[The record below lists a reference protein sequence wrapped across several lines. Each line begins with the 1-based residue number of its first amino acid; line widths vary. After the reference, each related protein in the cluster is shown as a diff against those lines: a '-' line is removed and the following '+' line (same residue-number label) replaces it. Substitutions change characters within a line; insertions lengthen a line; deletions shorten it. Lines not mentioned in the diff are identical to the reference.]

1 MLLVGDDYAGYVID
15 ATLGRGGYAAVYRA
29 HRPADPNRQV
39 ALKILDEHHRG
50 EDQTARLRREF
61 DFAHQ
66 LDHPHIVTV
75 YDNGIG
81 WLTMEVIDGG
91 TSSSLQGEQTR
102 PTVLSVLTQIADA
115 LDYTHRRGI
124 VHCDVKPSNILVS
137 RDFSRAVLIDFG
149 VAYAISETFGWR
161 ATHLEASL
169 QYTAPEL
176 LRGRPPS
183 ALTDQYALACTAVEL
198 LIGRPPYSAETWMEL
213 VDAHLSQPVPSFSQK
228 IAWVPRLF
236 DSWLH
241 RALAKIPDSRYDSC
255 TDLVAH
261 LSRALASG

>member
-1 MLLVGDDYAGYVID
+1 MIPVGDDFAGYVID

-39 ALKILDEHHRG
+39 ALKILDEHHRR

-75 YDNGIG
+75 YDNGVG

-91 TSSSLQGEQTR
+91 TSTALPNNQTR
-102 PTVLSVLTQIADA
+102 LSALTQIADA

-149 VAYAISETFGWR
+149 VAYAVSETFGWR

-169 QYTAPEL
+169 PYTAPEL

-183 ALTDQYALACTAVEL
+183 ALADQYALACTAVEL
-198 LIGRPPYSAETWMEL
+198 LIGRPPFSAETRMEL
-213 VDAHLSQPVPSFSQK
+213 VDAHLSQPVPSFSHE

-255 TDLVAH
+255 KELVAK
-261 LSRALASG
+261 LTRALAGG